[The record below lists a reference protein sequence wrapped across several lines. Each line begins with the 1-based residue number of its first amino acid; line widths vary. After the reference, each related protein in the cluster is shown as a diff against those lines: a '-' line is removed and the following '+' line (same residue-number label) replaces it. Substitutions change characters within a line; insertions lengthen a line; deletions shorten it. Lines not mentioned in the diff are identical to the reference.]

1 MKFFKKLLL
10 SLAALTAT
18 TASASS
24 HMFYDSLL
32 IPGENDPAYKKAL
45 YNATGT
51 GALVEIF
58 GGYWGIDNQAPGYST
73 TNYLALLF
81 AQADQRLIKNEV
93 NGGTWF
99 NFAVA
104 GSWGLDH
111 DSASKVA
118 FYDGGLGICTGQ
130 HTDSVGPAGLYIM
143 NATVRQYFNN
153 KRTALSV
160 GGIWMSMYFD
170 RINHARFAN
179 DAFEKSPVLPMYY
192 GTPGA
197 VLQHE
202 IDQSNF
208 VTAAFIG
215 TGLGLGDN
223 FLNWNNT
230 NNGNPVIHVSAYAIQ
245 TDGFDNVKD
254 AYDAYNEQWT
264 TTSGVN
270 NGLEWAEPI
279 PDNATIVKN
288 ADELVAALNNA
299 EADDVIAL
307 NNDIVMDADSTIT
320 IPAGTSAT
328 LNLNGKTLSGTAD
341 GTGSNQEMMLVKGDL
356 TVTNGNIVM
365 DATVNQGW
373 DNMSTIFD
381 VTAGGVLNLD
391 GVTAVNE
398 GGTDMNF
405 VVHLNNWGE
414 VTLNV
419 TDSTLKAGYV
429 AVRVFNSGYD
439 MNNVTIKNTVLDAP
453 RCFWVHNY
461 TEADFEGDAAKADA
475 QKALLNLNIYGTGNT
490 FSYDSAEYSGP
501 VRLGMNN
508 SIYCDANGNVIQ

>member
-18 TASASS
+18 TASATS

-111 DSASKVA
+111 DSASKEA

-230 NNGNPVIHVSAYAIQ
+230 NGYAVVVEYGHRFHEGKGTWRVAPFFCSMDAPDLSGRESNHNDGGIMTGVEYDVNDQVKVYARLACATTGYQRARKEAMLGTTLRLVASRPQDYFGACIGAYKGADKYGCRLVNAYEKVMELTYRVQLNDYLSVAPFYQLYIDPAYRDVSTVSA
-245 TDGFDNVKD
+245 T
-254 AYDAYNEQWT
+254 
-264 TTSGVN
+264 
-270 NGLEWAEPI
+270 GLQA
-279 PDNATIVKN
+279 
-288 ADELVAALNNA
+288 
-299 EADDVIAL
+299 
-307 NNDIVMDADSTIT
+307 
-320 IPAGTSAT
+320 
-328 LNLNGKTLSGTAD
+328 
-341 GTGSNQEMMLVKGDL
+341 
-356 TVTNGNIVM
+356 
-365 DATVNQGW
+365 
-373 DNMSTIFD
+373 
-381 VTAGGVLNLD
+381 
-391 GVTAVNE
+391 
-398 GGTDMNF
+398 
-405 VVHLNNWGE
+405 HL
-414 VTLNV
+414 L
-419 TDSTLKAGYV
+419 
-429 AVRVFNSGYD
+429 F
-439 MNNVTIKNTVLDAP
+439 
-453 RCFWVHNY
+453 
-461 TEADFEGDAAKADA
+461 
-475 QKALLNLNIYGTGNT
+475 
-490 FSYDSAEYSGP
+490 
-501 VRLGMNN
+501 
-508 SIYCDANGNVIQ
+508 

>member
-18 TASASS
+18 TASATS

-230 NNGNPVIHVSAYAIQ
+230 NGYAVVVEYGHRFHEGKGTWRVAPFFCSMDAADLSGRESNHNDGGIMTGVEYDVNDQVKVYARLACATTGYQRARKEAMLGTTLRLVASRPQDYFGACIGAYKGADKYNCRLVNAYEKVMELTYRVQLNDYLSVAPFYQLYIDPAYRDVSTVSA
-245 TDGFDNVKD
+245 T
-254 AYDAYNEQWT
+254 
-264 TTSGVN
+264 
-270 NGLEWAEPI
+270 GLQA
-279 PDNATIVKN
+279 
-288 ADELVAALNNA
+288 
-299 EADDVIAL
+299 
-307 NNDIVMDADSTIT
+307 
-320 IPAGTSAT
+320 
-328 LNLNGKTLSGTAD
+328 
-341 GTGSNQEMMLVKGDL
+341 
-356 TVTNGNIVM
+356 
-365 DATVNQGW
+365 
-373 DNMSTIFD
+373 
-381 VTAGGVLNLD
+381 
-391 GVTAVNE
+391 
-398 GGTDMNF
+398 
-405 VVHLNNWGE
+405 HL
-414 VTLNV
+414 L
-419 TDSTLKAGYV
+419 
-429 AVRVFNSGYD
+429 F
-439 MNNVTIKNTVLDAP
+439 
-453 RCFWVHNY
+453 
-461 TEADFEGDAAKADA
+461 
-475 QKALLNLNIYGTGNT
+475 
-490 FSYDSAEYSGP
+490 
-501 VRLGMNN
+501 
-508 SIYCDANGNVIQ
+508 

>member
-18 TASASS
+18 TASATS

-230 NNGNPVIHVSAYAIQ
+230 NGYAVVVEYGHRFHEGKGTWRVAPFFCSMDYTDLSGRASNHNDGGIMTGVEYDVNDQVKVYARLACATTGYQRARKEAMLGTTLRLVASRPQDYFGACIGAYKGADKYGCRLVNAYEKVMELTYRVQLNDYLSVAPFYQLYIDPAYRDTSTVSA
-245 TDGFDNVKD
+245 T
-254 AYDAYNEQWT
+254 
-264 TTSGVN
+264 
-270 NGLEWAEPI
+270 GLQA
-279 PDNATIVKN
+279 
-288 ADELVAALNNA
+288 
-299 EADDVIAL
+299 
-307 NNDIVMDADSTIT
+307 
-320 IPAGTSAT
+320 
-328 LNLNGKTLSGTAD
+328 
-341 GTGSNQEMMLVKGDL
+341 
-356 TVTNGNIVM
+356 
-365 DATVNQGW
+365 
-373 DNMSTIFD
+373 
-381 VTAGGVLNLD
+381 
-391 GVTAVNE
+391 
-398 GGTDMNF
+398 
-405 VVHLNNWGE
+405 HL
-414 VTLNV
+414 L
-419 TDSTLKAGYV
+419 
-429 AVRVFNSGYD
+429 F
-439 MNNVTIKNTVLDAP
+439 
-453 RCFWVHNY
+453 
-461 TEADFEGDAAKADA
+461 
-475 QKALLNLNIYGTGNT
+475 
-490 FSYDSAEYSGP
+490 
-501 VRLGMNN
+501 
-508 SIYCDANGNVIQ
+508 

>member
-1 MKFFKKLLL
+1 MKIFKKLLL

-18 TASASS
+18 TASATS

-230 NNGNPVIHVSAYAIQ
+230 NGYAVVVEYGHRFHEGKGTWRVAPFFCSMDYTDLSGRKSNHNDGGIMTGVEYDVNDQVKVYARLACATTGYQRARKEAMLGTTLRLVASRPQDYFGACIGAYKGADKYGCRLVNAYEKVMELTYRVQLNDYLSVAPFYQLYIDPAYRDTSTVSA
-245 TDGFDNVKD
+245 T
-254 AYDAYNEQWT
+254 
-264 TTSGVN
+264 
-270 NGLEWAEPI
+270 GLQA
-279 PDNATIVKN
+279 
-288 ADELVAALNNA
+288 
-299 EADDVIAL
+299 
-307 NNDIVMDADSTIT
+307 
-320 IPAGTSAT
+320 
-328 LNLNGKTLSGTAD
+328 
-341 GTGSNQEMMLVKGDL
+341 
-356 TVTNGNIVM
+356 
-365 DATVNQGW
+365 
-373 DNMSTIFD
+373 
-381 VTAGGVLNLD
+381 
-391 GVTAVNE
+391 
-398 GGTDMNF
+398 
-405 VVHLNNWGE
+405 HL
-414 VTLNV
+414 L
-419 TDSTLKAGYV
+419 
-429 AVRVFNSGYD
+429 F
-439 MNNVTIKNTVLDAP
+439 
-453 RCFWVHNY
+453 
-461 TEADFEGDAAKADA
+461 
-475 QKALLNLNIYGTGNT
+475 
-490 FSYDSAEYSGP
+490 
-501 VRLGMNN
+501 
-508 SIYCDANGNVIQ
+508 

>member
-18 TASASS
+18 TASATS

-202 IDQSNF
+202 IDKSNF

-230 NNGNPVIHVSAYAIQ
+230 NGYAVVVEYGHRFHEGKGTWRVAPFFCSMDYTDLNGRESNHNDGGIMTGVEYDVNDQVKVYARLACATTGYQRARKEAMLGTTLRLVASRPQDYFGACIGAYKGADKYGCRLVNAYEKVMELTYRVQLNDYLSVAPFYQLYIDPAYRDTSTVSA
-245 TDGFDNVKD
+245 T
-254 AYDAYNEQWT
+254 
-264 TTSGVN
+264 
-270 NGLEWAEPI
+270 GLQA
-279 PDNATIVKN
+279 
-288 ADELVAALNNA
+288 
-299 EADDVIAL
+299 
-307 NNDIVMDADSTIT
+307 
-320 IPAGTSAT
+320 
-328 LNLNGKTLSGTAD
+328 
-341 GTGSNQEMMLVKGDL
+341 
-356 TVTNGNIVM
+356 
-365 DATVNQGW
+365 
-373 DNMSTIFD
+373 
-381 VTAGGVLNLD
+381 
-391 GVTAVNE
+391 
-398 GGTDMNF
+398 
-405 VVHLNNWGE
+405 HL
-414 VTLNV
+414 L
-419 TDSTLKAGYV
+419 
-429 AVRVFNSGYD
+429 F
-439 MNNVTIKNTVLDAP
+439 
-453 RCFWVHNY
+453 
-461 TEADFEGDAAKADA
+461 
-475 QKALLNLNIYGTGNT
+475 
-490 FSYDSAEYSGP
+490 
-501 VRLGMNN
+501 
-508 SIYCDANGNVIQ
+508 

>member
-18 TASASS
+18 TASATS

-230 NNGNPVIHVSAYAIQ
+230 NGYAVVVEYGHRFHEGKGTWRVAPFFCSMDAADLSGRKSNHNDGGIMTGVEYDVNDQVKVYARLACATTGYQRARKEAMLGTTLRLVASRPQDYFGACIGAYKGADKYGCRLVNAYEKVMELTYRVQLNDYLSVAPFYQLYIDPAYRDTTTVSA
-245 TDGFDNVKD
+245 T
-254 AYDAYNEQWT
+254 
-264 TTSGVN
+264 
-270 NGLEWAEPI
+270 GLQA
-279 PDNATIVKN
+279 
-288 ADELVAALNNA
+288 
-299 EADDVIAL
+299 
-307 NNDIVMDADSTIT
+307 
-320 IPAGTSAT
+320 
-328 LNLNGKTLSGTAD
+328 
-341 GTGSNQEMMLVKGDL
+341 
-356 TVTNGNIVM
+356 
-365 DATVNQGW
+365 
-373 DNMSTIFD
+373 
-381 VTAGGVLNLD
+381 
-391 GVTAVNE
+391 
-398 GGTDMNF
+398 
-405 VVHLNNWGE
+405 HL
-414 VTLNV
+414 L
-419 TDSTLKAGYV
+419 
-429 AVRVFNSGYD
+429 F
-439 MNNVTIKNTVLDAP
+439 
-453 RCFWVHNY
+453 
-461 TEADFEGDAAKADA
+461 
-475 QKALLNLNIYGTGNT
+475 
-490 FSYDSAEYSGP
+490 
-501 VRLGMNN
+501 
-508 SIYCDANGNVIQ
+508 

>member
-18 TASASS
+18 TASATS

-202 IDQSNF
+202 IDKSNF

-230 NNGNPVIHVSAYAIQ
+230 NGYAVVVEYGHRFHEGKGTWRVAPFFCSMDYTDLNGRESNHNDGGIMTGVEYDVNDQVKVYARLACATTGYQRARKEAMLGTTLRLVASRPQDYFGACIGAYKGADKYGCRLVNAYEKVMELTYRVQLNDYLSVAPFYQLYIDPAYRDVSTVSA
-245 TDGFDNVKD
+245 T
-254 AYDAYNEQWT
+254 
-264 TTSGVN
+264 
-270 NGLEWAEPI
+270 GLQA
-279 PDNATIVKN
+279 
-288 ADELVAALNNA
+288 
-299 EADDVIAL
+299 
-307 NNDIVMDADSTIT
+307 
-320 IPAGTSAT
+320 
-328 LNLNGKTLSGTAD
+328 
-341 GTGSNQEMMLVKGDL
+341 
-356 TVTNGNIVM
+356 
-365 DATVNQGW
+365 
-373 DNMSTIFD
+373 
-381 VTAGGVLNLD
+381 
-391 GVTAVNE
+391 
-398 GGTDMNF
+398 
-405 VVHLNNWGE
+405 HL
-414 VTLNV
+414 L
-419 TDSTLKAGYV
+419 
-429 AVRVFNSGYD
+429 F
-439 MNNVTIKNTVLDAP
+439 
-453 RCFWVHNY
+453 
-461 TEADFEGDAAKADA
+461 
-475 QKALLNLNIYGTGNT
+475 
-490 FSYDSAEYSGP
+490 
-501 VRLGMNN
+501 
-508 SIYCDANGNVIQ
+508 

>member
-18 TASASS
+18 TASATS

-170 RINHARFAN
+170 RISHARFAN

-230 NNGNPVIHVSAYAIQ
+230 NGYAVVVEYGHRFHEGKGTWRVAPFFCSMDYTDLNGRESNHNDGGIMTGVEYDVNDQVKVYARLACATTGYQRARKEAMLGTTLRLVASRPQDYFGACIGAYKGADKYGCRLVNAYEKVMELTYRVQLNDYLSVAPFYQLYIDPAYRDTSTVSA
-245 TDGFDNVKD
+245 T
-254 AYDAYNEQWT
+254 
-264 TTSGVN
+264 
-270 NGLEWAEPI
+270 GLQA
-279 PDNATIVKN
+279 
-288 ADELVAALNNA
+288 
-299 EADDVIAL
+299 
-307 NNDIVMDADSTIT
+307 
-320 IPAGTSAT
+320 
-328 LNLNGKTLSGTAD
+328 
-341 GTGSNQEMMLVKGDL
+341 
-356 TVTNGNIVM
+356 
-365 DATVNQGW
+365 
-373 DNMSTIFD
+373 
-381 VTAGGVLNLD
+381 
-391 GVTAVNE
+391 
-398 GGTDMNF
+398 
-405 VVHLNNWGE
+405 HL
-414 VTLNV
+414 L
-419 TDSTLKAGYV
+419 
-429 AVRVFNSGYD
+429 F
-439 MNNVTIKNTVLDAP
+439 
-453 RCFWVHNY
+453 
-461 TEADFEGDAAKADA
+461 
-475 QKALLNLNIYGTGNT
+475 
-490 FSYDSAEYSGP
+490 
-501 VRLGMNN
+501 
-508 SIYCDANGNVIQ
+508 

>member
-18 TASASS
+18 TASATS

-230 NNGNPVIHVSAYAIQ
+230 NGYAVVVEYGHRFHEGKGTWRVAPFFCSMDYTDLSGRESNHNDGGIMTGVEYDVNDQVKVYARLACATTGYQRARKEAMLGTTLRLVASRPQDYFGACIGAYKGADKYGCRLVNAYEKVMELTYRVQLNDYLSVAPFYQLYIDPAYRDVSTVSA
-245 TDGFDNVKD
+245 T
-254 AYDAYNEQWT
+254 
-264 TTSGVN
+264 
-270 NGLEWAEPI
+270 GLQA
-279 PDNATIVKN
+279 
-288 ADELVAALNNA
+288 
-299 EADDVIAL
+299 
-307 NNDIVMDADSTIT
+307 
-320 IPAGTSAT
+320 
-328 LNLNGKTLSGTAD
+328 
-341 GTGSNQEMMLVKGDL
+341 
-356 TVTNGNIVM
+356 
-365 DATVNQGW
+365 
-373 DNMSTIFD
+373 
-381 VTAGGVLNLD
+381 
-391 GVTAVNE
+391 
-398 GGTDMNF
+398 
-405 VVHLNNWGE
+405 HL
-414 VTLNV
+414 L
-419 TDSTLKAGYV
+419 
-429 AVRVFNSGYD
+429 F
-439 MNNVTIKNTVLDAP
+439 
-453 RCFWVHNY
+453 
-461 TEADFEGDAAKADA
+461 
-475 QKALLNLNIYGTGNT
+475 
-490 FSYDSAEYSGP
+490 
-501 VRLGMNN
+501 
-508 SIYCDANGNVIQ
+508 

>member
-1 MKFFKKLLL
+1 MKFFKNLLL

-18 TASASS
+18 TASATS

-51 GALVEIF
+51 GALLEIF
-58 GGYWGIDNQAPGYST
+58 GGYWGIDNQSPGYST

-81 AQADQRLIKNEV
+81 GMADQRLIKDEV

-208 VTAAFIG
+208 VSAAFIG

-223 FLNWNNT
+223 FLNWSNT
-230 NNGNPVIHVSAYAIQ
+230 NGYAVVMEYGHRFHEGKGTWRVAPFFCSMDAPDLSGRETDHNDVGIMTGAEYDVTDRVKVYARLACASTGYQRARKEAMLGTTLRLVASRPQDYFGACIGAYKGADKYNCRLVNAYEKVMELTYRVQLNDYLSVAPFYQLYIDPAYRDTTTVSA
-245 TDGFDNVKD
+245 T
-254 AYDAYNEQWT
+254 
-264 TTSGVN
+264 
-270 NGLEWAEPI
+270 GLQA
-279 PDNATIVKN
+279 
-288 ADELVAALNNA
+288 
-299 EADDVIAL
+299 
-307 NNDIVMDADSTIT
+307 
-320 IPAGTSAT
+320 
-328 LNLNGKTLSGTAD
+328 
-341 GTGSNQEMMLVKGDL
+341 
-356 TVTNGNIVM
+356 
-365 DATVNQGW
+365 
-373 DNMSTIFD
+373 
-381 VTAGGVLNLD
+381 
-391 GVTAVNE
+391 
-398 GGTDMNF
+398 
-405 VVHLNNWGE
+405 HL
-414 VTLNV
+414 L
-419 TDSTLKAGYV
+419 
-429 AVRVFNSGYD
+429 F
-439 MNNVTIKNTVLDAP
+439 
-453 RCFWVHNY
+453 
-461 TEADFEGDAAKADA
+461 
-475 QKALLNLNIYGTGNT
+475 
-490 FSYDSAEYSGP
+490 
-501 VRLGMNN
+501 
-508 SIYCDANGNVIQ
+508 